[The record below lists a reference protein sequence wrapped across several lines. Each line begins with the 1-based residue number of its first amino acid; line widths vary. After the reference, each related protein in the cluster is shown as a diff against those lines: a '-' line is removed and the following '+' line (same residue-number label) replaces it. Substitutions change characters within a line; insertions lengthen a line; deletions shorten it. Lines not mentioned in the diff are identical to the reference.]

1 MIHPGAT
8 RSEIDTPALLLDL
21 EVMERNIAT
30 MSAFFVDRPARLR
43 PHFKSPKAS
52 GIAKRLL
59 AAGAI
64 GMTCAKVGEAEVLVE
79 HGVRDILI
87 ANQVVGPQKIDRL
100 LRLASRA
107 DMMVAVDCRDN
118 VTALAAGATAAG
130 ATLRV
135 LVEVDVGMQRCGVRS
150 VAEAVELARHVER
163 SRGLSFAGLMGYE
176 GHAVMIPDR
185 AERQRLA
192 TAAIATLTEAAR
204 AVRAAGLPVA
214 IVSAGG
220 TGTYDITGAHPGV
233 TEIQAGSYVLMDA
246 RYRQVDIPFACA
258 LTLVTTVISV
268 PDARTAI
275 IDAGMKAMT
284 FEFGLPEVTGR
295 PGVSLALLSEEH
307 GHLLVEGTPLCVGDR
322 LELLPSH
329 SDTTINLHEH
339 LYALRGERLE
349 TIFAVEARGKFA

>member
-1 MIHPGAT
+1 M
-8 RSEIDTPALLLDL
+8 
-21 EVMERNIAT
+21 
-30 MSAFFVDRPARLR
+30 
-43 PHFKSPKAS
+43 
-52 GIAKRLL
+52 
-59 AAGAI
+59 
-64 GMTCAKVGEAEVLVE
+64 
-79 HGVRDILI
+79 
-87 ANQVVGPQKIDRL
+87 
-100 LRLASRA
+100 
-107 DMMVAVDCRDN
+107 
-118 VTALAAGATAAG
+118 
-130 ATLRV
+130 
-135 LVEVDVGMQRCGVRS
+135 
-150 VAEAVELARHVER
+150 
-163 SRGLSFAGLMGYE
+163 
-176 GHAVMIPDR
+176 
-185 AERQRLA
+185 
-192 TAAIATLTEAAR
+192 
-204 AVRAAGLPVA
+204 A